1 MDSGTGMPPFSE
13 WAVGAIAMTKKPSPT
28 RPAIAAIAATIA
40 VLSTPAIAQQT
51 APAPAPAMQ
60 PAPTVAPPA
69 LPANAAPTPRTP
81 APAPVTTRAPV
92 TAAAPNLTLPDVDV
106 EAAQQASSENAAPA
120 SSAATTDRPVRQAA
134 VQPRQTRSAPA
145 TASDTPGAAIA
156 SADSPAETERA
167 QPDTETLADAEPLLT
182 DESIAPATIEQASAN
197 EGDDDALVLAALA
210 GILGLGAIG
219 GGIALSRRRRDG
231 TTVTP
236 EPVDFEPEG
245 AVAPRPEPVRTTSA
259 VGATA
264 AAPAPRRASSD
275 AMHERLGITP
285 MPAKYAATDRPIGY
299 YESMV
304 DEGPTPENPFLT
316 RRKRLVRARFLD
328 KQVARN
334 AEQRRSSRATP
345 ELRTRE
351 LEPA

>member
-1 MDSGTGMPPFSE
+1 MPPFSE
-13 WAVGAIAMTKKPSPT
+13 WAVGAIAMTRKPSPT
-28 RPAIAAIAATIA
+28 RPAIAAIAVSIA

-51 APAPAPAMQ
+51 TPAPAPAMQ

-81 APAPVTTRAPV
+81 APAPVTIRAPV

-106 EAAQQASSENAAPA
+106 EAAQASSENAAPA
-120 SSAATTDRPVRQAA
+120 SSAVTANRQVRQAA
-134 VQPRQTRSAPA
+134 VQARQTRSTPV

-156 SADSPAETERA
+156 SAVSPAETERA

-231 TTVTP
+231 ATVAP

-245 AVAPRPEPVRTTSA
+245 AVAPRSEPVRTTSA

-275 AMHERLGITP
+275 AMRERLGITP